1 MDRVAAANDEEILEL
16 EIKAGM
22 DRGTANEEEILELE
36 HDSSVDYKGGGQAVK
51 YSTGGWISALFII
64 AVELAERF
72 AYYGVSSNLITYL
85 TGSLGESTATAAA
98 GVNLWSGI
106 ASLLPLLGGLVA
118 DSFLGPYRTIV
129 TATIVYLLGL
139 GMLTLLAVLTSHDC
153 PKNGAKKS
161 CSPPQ
166 IHIGLFYF
174 ALYIVAI
181 GQGGHKPCV
190 QAFGADQ
197 FDGKDPEESK
207 AKSSFFNWWYF
218 SSSVGVIVTL
228 LVLVYI
234 QDNLSW
240 ALGFGIPCIAMVAA
254 LVIFLLG
261 TKTYRFSA
269 KTKTKHPFVRIGR
282 VFVAAIKNWKITPL
296 AIEFQEEGSGSSPS
310 HISKQFKFLH
320 KALFKPAGVMEDGK
334 GCSITEVEE
343 AKAILRLVPI
353 WVSCLGYG
361 IVFAQSSTFFTK
373 QGVTM
378 DRRLTSSVDIP
389 PATLQIF
396 IATSIAL
403 LIPVYDRVFVAI
415 ARSVTKKPSG
425 ITMLQRIGIGMVL
438 SAMAMVIAALIE
450 TKRLN
455 TAQEHGLVNVP
466 KATVPMKIWWLV
478 PQYIL
483 FGAADVFTI
492 VGLQE
497 FFYDQVPAELRSM
510 GISFYFSIFGTGSLL
525 SSLLVSVINKASKD
539 SWFDS
544 NLNQAHLDRFYWL
557 LAGLSG
563 AGFGLFL
570 CFAKSYIYKR

>member
-1 MDRVAAANDEEILEL
+1 MGAQGINLKHTVVQAE
-16 EIKAGM
+16 AGM
-22 DRGTANEEEILELE
+22 SRGSANKEEKLEPV
-36 HDSSVDYKGGGQAVK
+36 HDSVDYKGRPLLK
-51 YSTGGWISALFII
+51 SSSFGGWRSAMFII
-64 AVELAERF
+64 GVEVAERF
-72 AYYGVSSNLITYL
+72 AYYGISANLITYL

-98 GVNLWSGI
+98 RVNLWSGV
-106 ASLLPLLGGLVA
+106 ASLLPLLGGFVA
-118 DSFLGPYRTIV
+118 DSFLGRYRTIV
-129 TATIVYLLGL
+129 IATIVYLLGL
-139 GMLTLLAVLTSHDC
+139 GMLTLLAVLTSQDC

-166 IHIGLFYF
+166 LHIALFYF

-207 AKSSFFNWWYF
+207 AKNSFFNWWYF
-218 SSSVGVIVTL
+218 SLSMGVVVTL

-240 ALGFGIPCIAMVAA
+240 ALGFGIPCIAMVVA

-261 TKTYRFSA
+261 TKTYRYSA
-269 KTKTKHPFVRIGR
+269 NAKKKHPFVRIGR
-282 VFVAAIKNWKITPL
+282 VFIAAIKNWRITPQ
-296 AIEFQEEGSGSSPS
+296 AIEFQQEGSGSSPP
-310 HISKQFKFLH
+310 HISKQFKFLN
-320 KALFKPAGVMEDGK
+320 KALIKPAGVVEDGK
-334 GCSITEVEE
+334 AFAEVEE
-343 AKAILRLVPI
+343 AKAILRLIPI

-361 IVFAQSSTFFTK
+361 IVFAQASTFFTK

-378 DRRLTSSVDIP
+378 DRRLSSSVNIP

-396 IATSIAL
+396 ISVSIVL
-403 LIPVYDRVFVAI
+403 LIPVYDRVFVPI

-455 TAQEHGLVNVP
+455 TAQEHDLVNVK
-466 KATVPMKIWWLV
+466 KATVPMSVWWLV

-510 GISFYFSIFGTGSLL
+510 GLSFYLSIFGVGSLL
-525 SSLLVSVINKASKD
+525 SSLLVSVIEKASKD
-539 SWFDS
+539 SWFDN

-563 AGFGLFL
+563 AGFAFFL
-570 CFAKSYIYKR
+570 YFAKSYIYKR